1 LLTLAC
7 AGVSDSHNDYGSAS
21 KHDAAGIIPGHNI
34 TKAGHGD
41 GKSVGR
47 PGETKFDSHD
57 FKENDGFRDTHSEE
71 PNPQNGTKF
80 KFEDHKEDSARS
92 GKDVQVH
99 SSDPNG
105 ERVDGNGHYF
115 KESHDGVDVKDANG
129 ATDTVHKNTSG
140 IEFHGMFQK
149 HHAGPDNSDAHDSK
163 LTHSGALDSQHQKE
177 EHKDPRLHTMHETS
191 SGKGTWSF
199 NMVGNNALGD
209 LAQESKNWP
218 KQSQL
223 SQTGKPGWGN
233 SLPKNEGEMNEA
245 AKVDWGNTPPKRSDD
260 DMLVEK
266 LHYSNPLLPE
276 PLRILPPSLVEKCQS
291 EPKDPEEEVPEC
303 CKKGKHAHPPT
314 EVKSEPEETPSP
326 TVEKRQSE
334 PEDPKADVPE
344 CCKKGKHAHSQYPPS
359 GTAPK
364 PEEDASTT
372 VEDSAFELKDAQGNI
387 KHYLWHSGQSI
398 EDMQESAEK
407 SAEILSS
414 TGDKVVEKRAHDPKD
429 PDEVPECCK
438 HRGMQHKEMHP
449 VAPADEILSQ
459 PPSDETLVEKRAS
472 DAKDPKGCKC
482 KAMQSG
488 SLSKSL
494 LPPSDEALVE
504 KSASGPEDPEEEVPE
519 CCKHKGK
526 HHHSSST
533 EGQPPSVEPP
543 STQPPSYE
551 LLVEKRTSES
561 PDSESPA
568 EKAKGGDALGPG
580 ANYMPIV
587 PDLGENMYSGPQTA
601 DEMGAEAL
609 EHKPTRIEEPYTP
622 SDRVMVVPGGKQTFT
637 PAEIASHA
645 TLRDTSKKQP
655 KHPKPIPKA
664 GSMPFGPGSHP
675 QKRSES
681 DDEMLVH
688 KHKFKFDHTTESK
701 MPPSK
706 RGEGEDE
713 DEDEDVLEFPG
724 HPYLVG
730 HAAANAVQANVYP
743 TTVDTMHINA
753 AAYDQEPSPTQLVT
767 RSPTPTEYEQIDGGD
782 IPVSTHPHHIW
793 GTPVSVGS
801 KDKTSIIVMPTREHA
816 SHKDDARLNTI
827 QICSAVVMAICL
839 ALCLGFLVWW
849 VPRKV
854 RARRSRNRAVTA
866 EMEQR
871 DVELAELNEE
881 LDQEVVD
888 AAAGVEKKDR
898 K

>member
-218 KQSQL
+218 KQGQL

-245 AKVDWGNTPPKRSDD
+245 VKVDWGNTPSKRSDD

-266 LHYSNPLLPE
+266 PHYSNPLLPE
-276 PLRILPPSLVEKCQS
+276 PLRILPPSLVEKRQS

-334 PEDPKADVPE
+334 PQDPKEDVPE
-344 CCKKGKHAHSQYPPS
+344 CCKKSKHAHSQHPPS

-372 VEDSAFELKDAQGNI
+372 VEDSAFELKHAQGNI

-398 EDMQESAEK
+398 EDMHESAEK
-407 SAEILSS
+407 SAETLSS

-429 PDEVPECCK
+429 PDE
-438 HRGMQHKEMHP
+438 
-449 VAPADEILSQ
+449 
-459 PPSDETLVEKRAS
+459 
-472 DAKDPKGCKC
+472 
-482 KAMQSG
+482 
-488 SLSKSL
+488 
-494 LPPSDEALVE
+494 EA
-504 KSASGPEDPEEEVPE
+504 PE

-526 HHHSSST
+526 HHHSSSA

-543 STQPPSYE
+543 STQPPSDE

-580 ANYMPIV
+580 ANYMPTV
-587 PDLGENMYSGPQTA
+587 PDLGENMYSGAQTA

-645 TLRDTSKKQP
+645 TLRDASKKQP

-706 RGEGEDE
+706 RGEDE
-713 DEDEDVLEFPG
+713 DEDEDVLQLPG

-730 HAAANAVQANVYP
+730 HAAANAVQANVHP
-743 TTVDTMHINA
+743 TTVDALHINA
-753 AAYDQEPSPTQLVT
+753 AAYDQEPSPTQLAA

-793 GTPVSVGS
+793 GPPVPVGS